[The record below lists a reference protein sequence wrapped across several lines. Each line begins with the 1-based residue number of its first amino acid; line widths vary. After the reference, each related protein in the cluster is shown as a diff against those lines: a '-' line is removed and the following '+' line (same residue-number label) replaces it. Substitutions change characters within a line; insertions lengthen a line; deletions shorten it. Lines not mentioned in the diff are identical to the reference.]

1 MTQPPRTGLKI
12 REYPN
17 VGMVVV
23 GLEENYLTNPEEI
36 FKCLAL
42 GTENRMVSS
51 TNQNARSSRS
61 HTVFIIAIEQKF
73 LDGSQKV
80 SKLNLVDLV
89 YYIFLINNIHLNC
102 YFINNM
108 SIKYRLEVRKF
119 QKLELQGKHWKKRRF
134 KIIFKFTY
142 IIDKI
147 FRKLIK
153 VFLA

>member
-1 MTQPPRTGLKI
+1 
-12 REYPN
+12 
-17 VGMVVV
+17 MVVV

-61 HTVFIIAIEQKF
+61 HTVFVIVIEQKF

-89 YYIFLINNIHLNC
+89 Y
-102 YFINNM
+102 
-108 SIKYRLEVRKF
+108 
-119 QKLELQGKHWKKRRF
+119 
-134 KIIFKFTY
+134 
-142 IIDKI
+142 
-147 FRKLIK
+147 
-153 VFLA
+153 